1 MTNEQLAELIKQ
13 GNGEND
19 DLLPLLWDKTHRFV
33 YMCCSRLYLR
43 DKAKFEQHGV
53 EEWDLKQEAY
63 SGFLKAVQAYDP
75 EKGFKF
81 TSFLPLQLQRVVRS
95 LIGVS
100 DRNPTDALNAADS
113 LNKIIPAGEDDTEQ
127 GDLVPDPAAQ
137 IPFEEIE
144 AQDMA
149 RIVHET
155 VNTLPERERDII
167 QKHYFEEKS
176 LTSIGEETGISAER
190 VRQIKRHALRT
201 LERSKRLRDLR
212 DDYITYKHR
221 SAATC
226 LRLGSTV
233 ETDVERRE
241 AARAR
246 FRR

>member
-1 MTNEQLAELIKQ
+1 MTNEQLAALIKQ
-13 GNGEND
+13 GDGENN
-19 DLLPLLWDKTHRFV
+19 DLLPLLWEKTHRFV

-43 DKAKFEQHGV
+43 YKAKFEQHGV

-63 SGFLKAVQAYDP
+63 SGFLSAVQAYNPD
-75 EKGFKF
+75 KGIKF
-81 TSFLPLQLQRVVRS
+81 TSFLPLQLKRVVRS

-100 DRNPTDALNAADS
+100 GRNPTDALNTAES
-113 LNKIIPAGEDDTEQ
+113 LNKPIPGGEDDTEQ
-127 GDLVPDPAAQ
+127 GELIPDPAAQ
-137 IPFEEIE
+137 LPFEEIE

-155 VNTLPERERDII
+155 VDKLPERERDII

-176 LTSIGEETGISAER
+176 LKSIGEETGVSTER
-190 VRQIKRHALRT
+190 IRQIKSHALRT
-201 LERSKRLRDLR
+201 LERSKRLRELR
-212 DDYITYKHR
+212 DDYITYGHR
-221 SAATC
+221 SASAC

-246 FRR
+246 LRK

>member
-13 GNGEND
+13 GNGDND
-19 DLLPLLWDKTHRFV
+19 DLLPLLWEKTHRFV

-43 DKAKFEQHGV
+43 YKAKFEQHGV

-95 LIGVS
+95 LIGVTG
-100 DRNPTDALNAADS
+100 RNPTDALNAADS

-127 GDLVPDPAAQ
+127 GDLLPDPAAQ

-144 AQDMA
+144 VQDMA

-155 VNTLPERERDII
+155 VNKLPEREREVI

-176 LTSIGEETGISAER
+176 LKSIGEETGVTTER
-190 VRQIKRHALRT
+190 IRQIKRHALRT
-201 LERSKRLRDLR
+201 LERSKRLRELR

-221 SAATC
+221 SAVAC

-241 AARAR
+241 AAMTR
-246 FRR
+246 FRK

>member
-1 MTNEQLAELIKQ
+1 MTNEQLAELIRQ
-13 GNGEND
+13 GNGDND
-19 DLLPLLWDKTHRFV
+19 DLLPLLWEKTHRFI

-43 DKAKFEQHGV
+43 YKAKFEQHGV

-75 EKGFKF
+75 DKGFKF

-100 DRNPTDALNAADS
+100 DRYPTDALNAADS

-127 GDLVPDPAAQ
+127 GELIPDPAAQ

-144 AQDMA
+144 VQDMA
-149 RIVHET
+149 RVVHEA
-155 VNTLPERERDII
+155 VNTLPEREREVI
-167 QKHYFEEKS
+167 QKHYFEENS

-201 LERSKRLRDLR
+201 LERSKRLRELR
-212 DDYITYKHR
+212 DDYITYVHR
-221 SAATC
+221 SVAGC

-246 FRR
+246 FRK